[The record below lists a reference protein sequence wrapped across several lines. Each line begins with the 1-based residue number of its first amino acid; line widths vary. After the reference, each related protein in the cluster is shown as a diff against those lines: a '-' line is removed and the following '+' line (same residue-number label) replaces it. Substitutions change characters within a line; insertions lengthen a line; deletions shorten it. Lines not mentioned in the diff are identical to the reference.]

1 MLAHLNVINC
11 DSSYS
16 MEERFLGD
24 LRECFPKMKFTLINI
39 DLPEPLFDCV
49 IRQTLKAGRKK
60 IKLSWTP
67 PISEIKD
74 EKYYQRLLGDC
85 MDEINKLYP
94 KRRWF

>member
-1 MLAHLNVINC
+1 MTAILNVINC

-16 MEERFLGD
+16 MEEKFLEELKG
-24 LRECFPKMKFTLINI
+24 CFPKMKFKLINI
-39 DLPEPLFDCV
+39 DLPDPLFDCTE
-49 IRQTLKAGRKK
+49 RQTLKAGRKK
-60 IKLSWTP
+60 LKLSWSP

-74 EKYYQRLLGDC
+74 EKLYQRLLGEC

>member
-11 DSSYS
+11 DSTYS
-16 MEERFLGD
+16 MEERFLEEI
-24 LRECFPKMKFTLINI
+24 RQCFPKMKFSLINM
-39 DLPEPLFDCV
+39 DLPSPLFNCNQ
-49 IRQTLKAGRKK
+49 RQTLKAGRKK
-60 IKLSWTP
+60 LKISWSP